1 MLTAREDVTDLTA
14 LQILRKDFKKSQVG
28 KFSVGF
34 SSMTLLV
41 TDLISTRADVS
52 NDMEVF
58 ANQQGLHLL
67 VLLSIQLKPL
77 RRQIALYQP
86 PNLPVDYDL
95 VDSVAATLEVDSHL
109 QVERIGEGMF
119 DGIIMEQGNT
129 SLSRKQILPIITGS
143 LSLSE

>member
-41 TDLISTRADVS
+41 TDLISTRTDVS